1 MPECGVNSIFRIKNE
16 GESMGLQRRDLIS
29 GYDLDR
35 KEVEAVFAMADELRS
50 ESRKDSLN
58 RLPGCSLAMIFQ
70 KPSTRT
76 RVSFEAGISQLGGHG
91 LFLSADDMQLKRGET
106 IADTART
113 LSRYVDAIMIRTYD
127 HQDVIDLAQYA
138 DVPVINGLTDLL
150 HPCQSLA
157 DFYTIRQKLDGL
169 QGLKLAYVGDG
180 NNVAHSL
187 MITAAIVGTDIAV
200 ATPKGFEPDKKIVN
214 ITREL
219 AAASGSKVELM
230 NDPMAAVEAAN
241 VIYTDVWASMGQEE
255 EALLRRA
262 IFKGYQIND
271 EKLKIA
277 DPNAIVL
284 HCLPAHRGEEIT
296 DSVIDGAHSVVF
308 DQAENR
314 LHIQKAIMYLVMS

>member
-1 MPECGVNSIFRIKNE
+1 
-16 GESMGLQRRDLIS
+16 MGLQGRDLIS

-35 KEVEAVFAMADELRS
+35 KEVEVVFAMADELRS

-76 RVSFEAGISQLGGHG
+76 RVSFETGISQLGGHG
-91 LFLSADDMQLKRGET
+91 LFLSADDMQLRRGET

-127 HQDVIDLAQYA
+127 HQDVIDLARYA
-138 DVPVINGLTDLL
+138 DIPVINGLTDLL
-150 HPCQSLA
+150 HPCQALA
-157 DFYTIRQKLDGL
+157 DFYTIRQKLNGL

-187 MITAAIVGTDIAV
+187 MITAAIMGTDIV
-200 ATPKGFEPDKKIVN
+200 LATPNGFEPDKEIVG
-214 ITREL
+214 IAREI
-219 AAASGSKVELM
+219 AAVSGSKVELTD
-230 NDPMAAVEAAN
+230 DPMAAVEGAN
-241 VIYTDVWASMGQEE
+241 AIYTDVWASMGQEE

-262 IFKGYQIND
+262 IFRNYQIND
-271 EKLKIA
+271 EKLEA
-277 DPNAIVL
+277 AAPEAIVL

>member
-1 MPECGVNSIFRIKNE
+1 MS
-16 GESMGLQRRDLIS
+16 LQGRDLIAD
-29 GYDLDR
+29 YDLSR
-35 KEVEAVFAMADELRS
+35 EEVEAVFAMADELRG
-50 ESRKDSLN
+50 ESREDNLK
-58 RLPGCSLAMIFQ
+58 RLPGRSLAMIFQ

-91 LFLSADDMQLKRGET
+91 LFLSAGDMQLKRGET

-127 HQDVIDLAQYA
+127 HQDVIDLADCA

-150 HPCQSLA
+150 HPCQALA

-187 MITAAIVGTDIAV
+187 MLTAATVGTNMVV
-200 ATPKGFEPDKKIVN
+200 ATPRGFEPDKGIVETARKI
-214 ITREL
+214 
-219 AAASGSKVELM
+219 ASASGSKIELTD
-230 NDPMAAVEAAN
+230 DPMAAVEMAN

-262 IFKGYQIND
+262 IFRDYQVND
-271 EKLKIA
+271 EKLDVA
-277 DPNAIVL
+277 DPEAIVL

-296 DSVIDGAHSVVF
+296 DSAIDGAHSAVF

-314 LHIQKAIMYLVMS
+314 LHVQKAIMYLVMS